1 MIIERFVYKYRD
13 ELNRVVISPSKPDVT
28 EYTTKLRLYT
38 SDTENCVLT
47 DGTLFAYSI
56 DVEENEKDNWQEVLK
71 ADLKT
76 EVHSIPQLIEMDK
89 ELMEMDNLL
98 MSAIDETFITQ
109 EQNLDMILMAIDEL
123 YNLFM
128 GGEE

>member
-13 ELNRVVISPSKPDVT
+13 ELNRVVISPSKPDAT

-47 DGTLFAYSI
+47 NGVLFAYCI

-76 EVHSIPQLIEMDK
+76 EVHSIPQLIEMD
-89 ELMEMDNLL
+89 NLL
-98 MSAIDETFITQ
+98 MSAIDETFIIQ
-109 EQNLDMILMAIDEL
+109 EQNLDMILLAIDEL

>member
-13 ELNRVVISPSKPDVT
+13 ELNRVVISPTKPYAT

-38 SDTENCVLT
+38 SDIENCVLT
-47 DGTLFAYSI
+47 NGILFAYSI
-56 DVEENEKDNWQEVLK
+56 DVDENEKDNWQEVLK
-71 ADLKT
+71 VDLKT

-89 ELMEMDNLL
+89 DLMEMDNLL
-98 MSAIDETFITQ
+98 MGAIDETFITQ

>member
-13 ELNRVVISPSKPDVT
+13 ELNRVVISPSKPDAT

-47 DGTLFAYSI
+47 NGVLFAYSI